1 MMKKIEGLKLMY
13 LLEYLENSFDSL
25 NIRVKIELFLFPLI
39 VFLLLWFLFFKDK
52 PKKENILLNNTLTNN
67 IKMKD
72 SFTSIIENIQ
82 KFCEENNI
90 LIKMIENQG
99 QSIKLKIETSLKK
112 QIKVI
117 KFIEDY
123 NSFSKISSLRIDK
136 NSLFLEIVFNKLYV
150 KNKFNLDI
158 ETNKL
163 FKNSKIYK
171 LSAIIDNKAYINN
184 RWFTLNE
191 NLDSYKLIDIDRN
204 SVLLQNEYEK
214 VRLFINED
222 I

>member
-1 MMKKIEGLKLMY
+1 MY

-158 ETNKL
+158 ETNNL
-163 FKNSKIYK
+163 LKNSKIYK